1 MERSRITTSKLL
13 LLLNSIQFIS
23 FLSYLTDWC
32 DNQSFVSGSRWF
44 LSHLSCQCIGGNEVG
59 FSGNYIHHWS
69 FDNRVEEVEDCLL
82 PQPHLDIGLCLGPE
96 LRSST
101 LLVWWSK
108 ISPFLMSSFLKEKID
123 LFENK
128 NKGVSILIGFTDLGL
143 CFMTR
148 PSLCDCWYLL
158 ITDLGTSMWKI
169 QMRIFLGFSTL
180 QCRCLCLNSCWLQ
193 KAHFRVS
200 CLPHLIKCCI
210 WLFFSLPFYP
220 FWWCWPTTRP

>member
-32 DNQSFVSGSRWF
+32 DNRSFVSGSRWF

-158 ITDLGTSMWKI
+158 ITDLGTSMWKTKWGYFCDFPPCDTEVCI
-169 QMRIFLGFSTL
+169 LALGYKKPISGSPASSHQML
-180 QCRCLCLNSCWLQ
+180 
-193 KAHFRVS
+193 
-200 CLPHLIKCCI
+200 HLII
-210 WLFFSLPFYP
+210 LFLALLPFLMKVTYNKALIP
-220 FWWCWPTTRP
+220 